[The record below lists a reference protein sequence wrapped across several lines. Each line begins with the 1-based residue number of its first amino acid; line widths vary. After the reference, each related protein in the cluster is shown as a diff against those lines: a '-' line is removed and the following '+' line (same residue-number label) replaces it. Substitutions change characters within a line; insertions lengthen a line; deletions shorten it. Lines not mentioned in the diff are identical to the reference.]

1 MRDHDDDDDEVPQED
16 RQVRYELSLTAS
28 KSLFNTFSVQELQ
41 EAIENFLSRE
51 LDDDTVTAELEYID
65 D

>member
-1 MRDHDDDDDEVPQED
+1 MRDHDDEDEDVAQED
-16 RQVRYELSLTAS
+16 RHIRYELTITAT
-28 KSLFNTFSVQELQ
+28 KSLYNSFSATELQ
-41 EAIENFLSRE
+41 ETIENFLSRE